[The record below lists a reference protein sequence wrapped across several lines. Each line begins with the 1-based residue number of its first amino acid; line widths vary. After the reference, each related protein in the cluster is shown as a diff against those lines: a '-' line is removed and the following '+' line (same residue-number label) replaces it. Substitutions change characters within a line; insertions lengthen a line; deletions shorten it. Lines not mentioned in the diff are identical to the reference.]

1 MRHDWQPLRVAPEA
15 SVKHTMAVIDQ
26 ARLGIALVV
35 DADDRLLGTVT
46 DGDVRRAILRG
57 VGLDAPV
64 REVMATRF
72 TVLEEGASDQDALET
87 MQAHQVGQVPALDRE
102 GRVRGIFAL
111 PDLLAGETRPNWVV
125 VMAGGQ
131 GQRLRPLTNDLPKP
145 MLPVGEQPLLEI
157 AVRRLVSHG
166 LRELFLS
173 VHYLGLRIEEHFGDG
188 SAFGC
193 HIRYL
198 REPQPLGTGGALAL
212 LPERPRHP
220 LLVINGDLI
229 TDLNFSAMLGAH
241 ARHGGAATMCVREYT
256 HEIPYGVVRVA
267 DDQVAGLEE
276 KPVRRELINA
286 GIYVLDP
293 ALLDLVPRGEAY
305 TLTRLIEDAMA
316 RGGSVVPFV
325 VHERWLD
332 IGRPGDYEQVRQGVD
347 KA

>member
-1 MRHDWQPLRVAPEA
+1 MRHDWQPLRVAPGA
-15 SVKHTMAVIDQ
+15 SVRETMAVIDR

-35 DADDRLLGTVT
+35 DDGDRLLGTVT

-57 VGLDAPV
+57 VGLDAPAS
-64 REVMATRF
+64 EVMATRF
-72 TVLEEGASDQDALET
+72 TALGDHATDQDALET
-87 MQAHQVGQVPALDRE
+87 MQAHQVRQVPALDRE

-111 PDLLAGETRPNWVV
+111 PDLLAGEARPNWVV

-157 AVRRLVSHG
+157 TVRRLVAHG

-173 VHYLGLRIEEHFGDG
+173 VHYLGDRIEEHFGDG

-198 REPQPLGTGGALAL
+198 REPRPLGTGGALGL

-229 TDLNFSAMLGAH
+229 TDLNFSAMLAAH

-256 HEIPYGVVRVA
+256 HEVPYGVVRVH
-267 DDQVAGLEE
+267 DDRVAGLEE
-276 KPVRRELINA
+276 KPVRRDLINA

-293 ALLDLVPRGEAY
+293 RLLALVPNGEPY
-305 TLTRLIEDAMA
+305 PLTRLMEDAMA
-316 RGGSVVPFV
+316 GGETVVPFV

-332 IGRPGDYEQVRQGVD
+332 IGRPGDYEQVRKGVD
-347 KA
+347 KR